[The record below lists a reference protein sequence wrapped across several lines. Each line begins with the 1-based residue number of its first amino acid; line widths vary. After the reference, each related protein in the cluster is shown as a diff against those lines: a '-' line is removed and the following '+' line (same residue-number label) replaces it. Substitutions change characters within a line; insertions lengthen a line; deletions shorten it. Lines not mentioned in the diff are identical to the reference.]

1 MPEREI
7 ATSRLAVSSHNA
19 SETEI
24 VISHAAWIAYQKL
37 SPRENVSSRKCP
49 SFLTRSYFFQRAL
62 FPLFTSQEFPR
73 QGAVTG
79 KNMAK
84 RIPFRFE

>member
-37 SPRENVSSRKCP
+37 SPRENVSS
-49 SFLTRSYFFQRAL
+49 
-62 FPLFTSQEFPR
+62 
-73 QGAVTG
+73 
-79 KNMAK
+79 
-84 RIPFRFE
+84 